1 MNPLL
6 AARTLPHP
14 LFAYTYPLPLM
25 PDATPPPA
33 PPAAAPAT
41 TAASPPPDK
50 GYACQWESCDKT
62 LPDPELLY
70 IHLCND
76 HIGRKSTNNLC
87 LTCKWKGCGAT
98 CAKRDHITSHLR
110 VHTPLKPHVCEICS
124 KPFKRPQDLKKHEKI
139 HTEEHHMAHR
149 HSKAITVHDESY
161 VERVRAQAPNAAPPR
176 GLDLNSLHPSL
187 AGLGLG
193 AGHNLAYLAGATAT
207 REHARS
213 PTLASFAGAQHHN
226 AYGPGIGEFGSVS
239 PRSADE
245 ALTPASARISP
256 MPPHADIN
264 YNWDT
269 PSLGKRGRGGSTSDP
284 SSPSDDFWTDAKK
297 RRFQPTYDAQ
307 MAERLSTLSS
317 LGFPPL
323 GAAHPSLSLH
333 PNANS
338 PPSAAPGAVP
348 PSLPIPDPRSAEE
361 LAQWNQYLVKLGEQ
375 VASSVYAHALGL
387 APPPPPP
394 PQQYLDPTAL
404 AQFGLAGMP
413 GLLGLGLGLSGLPGL
428 GMLGAA
434 AGGLGGVDYNAI
446 AAYQQAQA
454 QALAVQSQIAAG
466 LYPGLD
472 LASLAAAAA
481 ANPAAHAH
489 AAADADAKHVSSP
502 PRRPA
507 SSSSRR
513 SASASESDF
522 EFDALRPSRAA
533 VPPPVIPGLA
543 GLPGFGVAGMPGMG
557 MGDKRSVVPLK
568 SAPPAPVKEEDEDAE
583 MEEGE
588 TNRLPPPAA
597 PVEPRL
603 GMRTPG
609 MPAKIPASIGGS
621 SGLYPSLPAS
631 LSSTDSSGSGERI
644 KLPGIQSLLE
654 PSFRLRPVA
663 SSSSPASS
671 SENEDDDSDSNSTAT
686 SRAGSPSAQGGTVL
700 PSFASI
706 ALNDSR
712 PANKEVEER
721 MRHIAVIQAMIVA
734 VNREWVAKHGAPAQP
749 QVEERKLEV
758 SRDVEMVA

>member
-1 MNPLL
+1 MNPL
-6 AARTLPHP
+6 AATRTLPHP
-14 LFAYTYPLPLM
+14 LLAYTYPLLM
-25 PDATPPPA
+25 PDTTPPPA
-33 PPAAAPAT
+33 PPAAST
-41 TAASPPPDK
+41 TASPPPADTK
-50 GYACQWESCDKT
+50 GYPCQWEACDKS

-149 HSKAITVHDESY
+149 HSKAITVHDENY

-176 GLDLNSLHPSL
+176 GMDLNGLHPSL
-187 AGLGLG
+187 AGLGLP
-193 AGHNLAYLAGATAT
+193 GHNLAYLTGATAT
-207 REHARS
+207 REHRS
-213 PTLASFAGAQHHN
+213 PTLASFAGVQHQ
-226 AYGPGIGEFGSVS
+226 YGPGLEFGSVS
-239 PRSADE
+239 PRSTDE

-256 MPPHADIN
+256 MPPHADIG
-264 YNWDT
+264 YGWDT
-269 PSLGKRGRGGSTSDP
+269 PALGKRGRNGSDP

-297 RRFQPTYDAQ
+297 RKFQPTYDAQ

-333 PNANS
+333 PNASS
-338 PPSAAPGAVP
+338 PPSTTSL
-348 PSLPIPDPRSAEE
+348 PSLPLPDPRSAEE

-394 PQQYLDPTAL
+394 PQQYLDPTTL

-413 GLLGLGLGLSGLPGL
+413 GLLGFGLGLGGLPGL

-472 LASLAAAAA
+472 LATLAAAAA
-481 ANPAAHAH
+481 ASPAH
-489 AAADADAKHVSSP
+489 AAAAAAAHAAATAPNADHEAKHTP
-502 PRRPA
+502 PRRPT

-513 SASASESDF
+513 SLSASASESDF
-522 EFDALRPSRAA
+522 EFDALRPSRAP

-543 GLPGFGVAGMPGMG
+543 GLPGFGPPGASLG
-557 MGDKRSVVPLK
+557 LGDKRSVVPLK
-568 SAPPAPVKEEDEDAE
+568 SAPPAIKEESTDMDVDDR
-583 MEEGE
+583 
-588 TNRLPPPAA
+588 RLSPPK

-609 MPAKIPASIGGS
+609 MPAKIPATSGGS
-621 SGLYPSLPAS
+621 SGLYPTLPPS
-631 LSSTDSSGSGERI
+631 LSSSSSSELSGEKI

-654 PSFRLRPVA
+654 PSFRLRPVT
-663 SSSSPASS
+663 SSPSSS
-671 SENEDDDSDSNSTAT
+671 SENEDDDDDSTSTAT
-686 SRAGSPSAQGGTVL
+686 SRAGSPSSQGGTVL

-706 ALNDSR
+706 ALNDR
-712 PANKEVEER
+712 PANKDVEER
-721 MRHIAVIQAMIVA
+721 LQHIAVIQAMIVA
-734 VNREWVAKHGAPAQP
+734 VNREWIAKHGPAPTSHSP
-749 QVEERKLEV
+749 VEERKLEV

>member
-6 AARTLPHP
+6 ATRTLPHP
-14 LFAYTYPLPLM
+14 LLAYSYPLLM
-25 PDATPPPA
+25 PDTTPPPA
-33 PPAAAPAT
+33 PV
-41 TAASPPPDK
+41 AASTPGSPTPAESK
-50 GYACQWESCDKT
+50 GYACQWEGCDKS

-149 HSKAITVHDESY
+149 HSKAITVHDEGY
-161 VERVRAQAPNAAPPR
+161 VERVRAQAPNAAHR

-187 AGLGLG
+187 AGLGLP
-193 AGHNLAYLAGATAT
+193 GHNLAYLAGATAT
-207 REHARS
+207 REQARS
-213 PTLASFAGAQHHN
+213 PTLASFAGVQHHN
-226 AYGPGIGEFGSVS
+226 QYGPGLGEFGSVS
-239 PRSADE
+239 PRSTEE

-256 MPPHADIN
+256 MPPHADV
-264 YNWDT
+264 YGWET
-269 PSLGKRGRGGSTSDP
+269 PAALGKRGRNGSDP

-323 GAAHPSLSLH
+323 GAAHPSLSFH
-333 PNANS
+333 PNASS
-338 PPSAAPGAVP
+338 PPSTTSAPS
-348 PSLPIPDPRSAEE
+348 SLPLPDPRSAEE

-394 PQQYLDPTAL
+394 PQQYFDPTAL

-413 GLLGLGLGLSGLPGL
+413 GLLGLGLGLGGLPGL

-481 ANPAAHAH
+481 ANNPAHAHAQAQAHAH
-489 AAADADAKHVSSP
+489 AAAAAAADAKYSASP
-502 PRRPA
+502 PRRPT

-522 EFDALRPSRAA
+522 EFDALRPSRAP
-533 VPPPVIPGLA
+533 VPPPGIPGLA
-543 GLPGFGVAGMPGMG
+543 GLSGFGHAGMG
-557 MGDKRSVVPLK
+557 MGLGDKRSVVPLK
-568 SAPPAPVKEEDEDAE
+568 SAPPAVKEEDEDAE
-583 MEEGE
+583 MDEAD
-588 TNRLPPPAA
+588 TKRLPPPAA

-609 MPAKIPASIGGS
+609 MPAKIPATIGGS
-621 SGLYPSLPAS
+621 SGLYPTLPPS
-631 LSSTDSSGSGERI
+631 LSSSSSSESTGEKI

-654 PSFRLRPVA
+654 PSYRLRPVT
-663 SSSSPASS
+663 SSPASS
-671 SENEDDDSDSNSTAT
+671 SENDEDEDDESSSTAT
-686 SRAGSPSAQGGTVL
+686 SRAGSPSSQGGTVL

-706 ALNDSR
+706 ALNDH
-712 PANKEVEER
+712 PNKDVEER
-721 MRHIAVIQAMIVA
+721 MQHIAVIQAMIVA
-734 VNREWVAKHGAPAQP
+734 VNREWLAKHGSASSHSP
-749 QVEERKLEV
+749 VEERTLEL

>member
-269 PSLGKRGRGGSTSDP
+269 LRSASAAAVEARATHPVPLMTFGPTPRSAGFSLRTTLVSCRHHFIRAITHS
-284 SSPSDDFWTDAKK
+284 FLE
-297 RRFQPTYDAQ
+297 

-375 VASSVYAHALGL
+375 VASS
-387 APPPPPP
+387 
-394 PQQYLDPTAL
+394 
-404 AQFGLAGMP
+404 FGLAGMP
-413 GLLGLGLGLSGLPGL
+413 GLLGFGLGLSGLPGL

-472 LASLAAAAA
+472 LASLAAAAQPTPRPTRTLQPMPTLNTFPLPLVAPLAHRA
-481 ANPAAHAH
+481 AEARLPRSPSLSSMLFDHLVLPSLPRYPWPRWAPWVRCGRYTRNGNGRQAKRRASQIRSSRARQGRRRGCRDGRRRDQPAA
-489 AAADADAKHVSSP
+489 
-502 PRRPA
+502 
-507 SSSSRR
+507 SSRR
-513 SASASESDF
+513 AS
-522 EFDALRPSRAA
+522 
-533 VPPPVIPGLA
+533 
-543 GLPGFGVAGMPGMG
+543 
-557 MGDKRSVVPLK
+557 
-568 SAPPAPVKEEDEDAE
+568 
-583 MEEGE
+583 
-588 TNRLPPPAA
+588 
-597 PVEPRL
+597 
-603 GMRTPG
+603 RTPTG
-609 MPAKIPASIGGS
+609 YAHTRDACQDSCFYRRQLGA
-621 SGLYPSLPAS
+621 LPFTPCFAVFDR
-631 LSSTDSSGSGERI
+631 LEWDRERI

-734 VNREWVAKHGAPAQP
+734 VNREWVAKHGASAQP

>member
-6 AARTLPHP
+6 ATRTLPHP
-14 LFAYTYPLPLM
+14 LLAYSYPSYLPLM
-25 PDATPPPA
+25 PDTTPPPA
-33 PPAAAPAT
+33 TAPPAT
-41 TAASPPPDK
+41 SSTSPPPADK
-50 GYACQWESCDKT
+50 GYACQWEGCDKS
-62 LPDPELLY
+62 LPDPEVLY

-110 VHTPLKPHVCEICS
+110 VHTPLKPHVCEICN

-139 HTEEHHMAHR
+139 HTEEHHIAHR
-149 HSKAITVHDESY
+149 HSKAVTVHDESY
-161 VERVRAQAPNAAPPR
+161 SERVRGQAPNAAPPR
-176 GLDLNSLHPSL
+176 GLDMNSLHPSL
-187 AGLGLG
+187 AALGLP
-193 AGHNLAYLAGATAT
+193 GHNLAYLAGATAT

-213 PTLASFAGAQHHN
+213 PTLASFAGVQHHN
-226 AYGPGIGEFGSVS
+226 QYGPSLGEFGSVS

-264 YNWDT
+264 YSWET
-269 PSLGKRGRGGSTSDP
+269 PAAIGKRTRGGSDP

-297 RRFQPTYDAQ
+297 RKFQPSYDAQ

-323 GAAHPSLSLH
+323 GASSLSLH
-333 PNANS
+333 PNASS
-338 PPSAAPGAVP
+338 PPSAAPAAIP
-348 PSLPIPDPRSAEE
+348 PLPIPDPRSAEE

-375 VASSVYAHALGL
+375 VAASVYAHTLGL

-394 PQQYLDPTAL
+394 PQQYLDPTTL

-413 GLLGLGLGLSGLPGL
+413 GLLGFGLGLGGLPGL

-434 AGGLGGVDYNAI
+434 ASGLGGGIDYNAI

-481 ANPAAHAH
+481 HPAAAPVHTETERT
-489 AAADADAKHVSSP
+489 SP

-507 SSSSRR
+507 SGASRR
-513 SASASESDF
+513 SASASDSDF
-522 EFDALRPSRAA
+522 EFDALRPSRAP
-533 VPPPVIPGLA
+533 VPPAGIPGLA
-543 GLPGFGVAGMPGMG
+543 GLAGFGAAAGMGL
-557 MGDKRSVVPLK
+557 GDKRSVVPLK
-568 SAPPAPVKEEDEDAE
+568 SAPPIKEEQDEE
-583 MEEGE
+583 MDDGE
-588 TNRLPPPAA
+588 TKRLPPLA

-609 MPAKIPASIGGS
+609 MPAKLPSTTTS
-621 SGLYPSLPAS
+621 SGLYPTLPPS
-631 LSSTDSSGSGERI
+631 LSTSAEPAGEKI

-663 SSSSPASS
+663 SSPASS
-671 SENEDDDSDSNSTAT
+671 SENEDEDEESNSSAT
-686 SRAGSPSAQGGTVL
+686 SRAGSPSSQGGTVL

-712 PANKEVEER
+712 PINKEVEER

-734 VNREWVAKHGAPAQP
+734 VNREWVAKQAPHP
-749 QVEERKLEV
+749 PVEERKLEV

>member
-1 MNPLL
+1 
-6 AARTLPHP
+6 
-14 LFAYTYPLPLM
+14 M

-33 PPAAAPAT
+33 PPTTATTSTAPAAST
-41 TAASPPPDK
+41 ASPPPADK
-50 GYACQWESCDKT
+50 GYACQWEGCDKT
-62 LPDPELLY
+62 LPDPEVLY

-110 VHTPLKPHVCEICS
+110 VHTPLKPHVCEICN

-161 VERVRAQAPNAAPPR
+161 VERVRSQAPNAAPPR

-187 AGLGLG
+187 AGLGLP
-193 AGHNLAYLAGATAT
+193 GHNLAYLAGATAT

-226 AYGPGIGEFGSVS
+226 QYGPGLGEFGSVS
-239 PRSADE
+239 PRSTEE

-264 YNWDT
+264 YSWET
-269 PSLGKRGRGGSTSDP
+269 PASLGKRGRGGSSSDP
-284 SSPSDDFWTDAKK
+284 SSPSDDFWQDAKK
-297 RRFQPTYDAQ
+297 RRFQPTYDNQ
-307 MAERLSTLSS
+307 MAERLSALSS

-338 PPSAAPGAVP
+338 PPSTTAGIP

-375 VASSVYAHALGL
+375 VAASVYAHTLGL

-413 GLLGLGLGLSGLPGL
+413 GLLGLGLGLGGLPGL

-434 AGGLGGVDYNAI
+434 ASGLGGVDYNAI

-481 ANPAAHAH
+481 ANPAHAH
-489 AAADADAKHVSSP
+489 SHVAAAAAAAAAQAASAEAEAKHSASP
-502 PRRPA
+502 PRRPT

-522 EFDALRPSRAA
+522 EFDALRPSRAPI
-533 VPPPVIPGLA
+533 PPPGIPGLA
-543 GLPGFGVAGMPGMG
+543 GLPGFGAAGAGMGL
-557 MGDKRSVVPLK
+557 GDKRSVVPLK
-568 SAPPAPVKEEDEDAE
+568 SAPPALKEEDEDAE
-583 MEEGE
+583 MDDAD
-588 TNRLPPPAA
+588 TKRLSPPA

-609 MPAKIPASIGGS
+609 MPAKIPITTGGS
-621 SGLYPSLPAS
+621 SGLYPTLPPS
-631 LSSTDSSGSGERI
+631 LSTPISKSTESSGEKI

-663 SSSSPASS
+663 SSPSSS
-671 SENEDDDSDSNSTAT
+671 SENEEDEEETSSTAT
-686 SRAGSPSAQGGTVL
+686 SRAGSPTSQGGTML

-734 VNREWVAKHGAPAQP
+734 VNREWIAKHGPTPAHP
-749 QVEERKLEV
+749 TVEERKLEV

>member
-1 MNPLL
+1 
-6 AARTLPHP
+6 
-14 LFAYTYPLPLM
+14 M
-25 PDATPPPA
+25 PDTTPPPA
-33 PPAAAPAT
+33 PPAAST
-41 TAASPPPDK
+41 TASPPPADK
-50 GYACQWESCDKT
+50 GFACQWESCDKS

-110 VHTPLKPHVCEICS
+110 VHTPLKPHVCEICN

-149 HSKAITVHDESY
+149 HSKAITVHDENY
-161 VERVRAQAPNAAPPR
+161 IERVRSQAPNAAAPPR

-187 AGLGLG
+187 AGLGLP
-193 AGHNLAYLAGATAT
+193 GHNLAYLAGATAT

-213 PTLASFAGAQHHN
+213 PTLASFAGVQHHN
-226 AYGPGIGEFGSVS
+226 QYGPGLGEFGSVS

-256 MPPHADIN
+256 MPPHADIGLG
-264 YNWDT
+264 WDT
-269 PSLGKRGRGGSTSDP
+269 PSLGKRGRNGSDP
-284 SSPSDDFWTDAKK
+284 SSPSDDFWSDAKK

-333 PNANS
+333 PNAHS
-338 PPSAAPGAVP
+338 PPSTGGI

-394 PQQYLDPTAL
+394 PQQYLDPTTL

-413 GLLGLGLGLSGLPGL
+413 GLLGLGLGLGGLPGL
-428 GMLGAA
+428 GMLG

-481 ANPAAHAH
+481 ANPAN
-489 AAADADAKHVSSP
+489 AAAAAAAASASHDHGDKHSASP

-522 EFDALRPSRAA
+522 EFDALRPSRAP
-533 VPPPVIPGLA
+533 VPPPGIPGLA
-543 GLPGFGVAGMPGMG
+543 GLPGFGHAGVGMG
-557 MGDKRSVVPLK
+557 LGDKRSVVPLK
-568 SAPPAPVKEEDEDAE
+568 SAPPPVKEEDEDAE
-583 MEEGE
+583 MDDA
-588 TNRLPPPAA
+588 TRFPPPAA

-609 MPAKIPASIGGS
+609 MPAKIPATSGGS
-621 SGLYPSLPAS
+621 SGLYPTLPPS
-631 LSSTDSSGSGERI
+631 LSSSSSESSGEKI

-663 SSSSPASS
+663 SSPSSS
-671 SENEDDDSDSNSTAT
+671 SENEDEDEDSNSTAT
-686 SRAGSPSAQGGTVL
+686 SRAGSPSSQCGTVL

-706 ALNDSR
+706 ALSDSSR

-734 VNREWVAKHGAPAQP
+734 VNKEWVAKHGSQAPHT
-749 QVEERKLEV
+749 EERKLEV

>member
-1 MNPLL
+1 MSDT
-6 AARTLPHP
+6 A
-14 LFAYTYPLPLM
+14 
-25 PDATPPPA
+25 PPA
-33 PPAAAPAT
+33 PPAAST
-41 TAASPPPDK
+41 TTTPPPPADK
-50 GYACQWESCDKT
+50 GYACQWEGCDKS
-62 LPDPELLY
+62 LPDPEVLY

-110 VHTPLKPHVCEICS
+110 VHTPLKPHVCEICN

-149 HSKAITVHDESY
+149 HSKAITVHDETY
-161 VERVRAQAPNAAPPR
+161 AERVRSQAPNAAPPR

-187 AGLGLG
+187 AGLGLP
-193 AGHNLAYLAGATAT
+193 GHNLAYLAGATAT

-213 PTLASFAGAQHHN
+213 PSLASFAGPQHHN
-226 AYGPGIGEFGSVS
+226 QYGLGEFGSVS

-264 YNWDT
+264 YSWET
-269 PSLGKRGRGGSTSDP
+269 PAAIGKRTRGGSDP

-297 RRFQPTYDAQ
+297 RKFQPTYDAQ

-323 GAAHPSLSLH
+323 GAAPSLSLH
-333 PNANS
+333 PHASS
-338 PPSAAPGAVP
+338 PPATAPAAVP
-348 PSLPIPDPRSAEE
+348 PLPIPDPRSAEE

-375 VASSVYAHALGL
+375 VAASVYAHTLGL

-394 PQQYLDPTAL
+394 PQQYLDPTTL

-413 GLLGLGLGLSGLPGL
+413 GLLGFGLGLGGLPGL

-434 AGGLGGVDYNAI
+434 AGGLGGIDYNAI

-481 ANPAAHAH
+481 AHPAAAPPEHA
-489 AAADADAKHVSSP
+489 KPSSP
-502 PRRPA
+502 PRRPTSGA
-507 SSSSRR
+507 SRH
-513 SASASESDF
+513 
-522 EFDALRPSRAA
+522 
-533 VPPPVIPGLA
+533 
-543 GLPGFGVAGMPGMG
+543 
-557 MGDKRSVVPLK
+557 
-568 SAPPAPVKEEDEDAE
+568 EDEE
-583 MEEGE
+583 
-588 TNRLPPPAA
+588 
-597 PVEPRL
+597 
-603 GMRTPG
+603 
-609 MPAKIPASIGGS
+609 
-621 SGLYPSLPAS
+621 
-631 LSSTDSSGSGERI
+631 
-644 KLPGIQSLLE
+644 
-654 PSFRLRPVA
+654 
-663 SSSSPASS
+663 
-671 SENEDDDSDSNSTAT
+671 SNSSAT
-686 SRAGSPSAQGGTVL
+686 SRAGSPSSQGGTVL

-706 ALNDSR
+706 GLNDSR
-712 PANKEVEER
+712 PVNKEVEER

-734 VNREWVAKHGAPAQP
+734 VNREWVAKNGAPHP
-749 QVEERKLEV
+749 PVEERKLEV

>member
-6 AARTLPHP
+6 ASRTLPHP
-14 LFAYTYPLPLM
+14 LLAYSYPLIM
-25 PDATPPPA
+25 PDTPPPA
-33 PPAAAPAT
+33 PPAT
-41 TAASPPPDK
+41 TTTASPPPADQK
-50 GYACQWESCDKT
+50 GYPCQWEGCDKS
-62 LPDPELLY
+62 LPDPEVLY

-110 VHTPLKPHVCEICS
+110 VHTPLKPHVCEICN

-149 HSKAITVHDESY
+149 HSKAITVHDEGY
-161 VERVRAQAPNAAPPR
+161 VERVRSQAPNAVPSR
-176 GLDLNSLHPSL
+176 GIDLNSLHPSL
-187 AGLGLG
+187 AGLGPHG
-193 AGHNLAYLAGATAT
+193 LAYLAGATAT

-213 PTLASFAGAQHHN
+213 PTLASFAGSQHQ
-226 AYGPGIGEFGSVS
+226 YGGLGEFGSVS
-239 PRSADE
+239 PRSTEE

-256 MPPHADIN
+256 MPPHADI
-264 YNWDT
+264 YGWET
-269 PSLGKRGRGGSTSDP
+269 PAALGKRGRNGSDP
-284 SSPSDDFWTDAKK
+284 SSPSDDFWSDAKK
-297 RRFQPTYDAQ
+297 RKFQPTYDAQ

-323 GAAHPSLSLH
+323 GVAHPSLSLH
-333 PNANS
+333 PNAGS
-338 PPSAAPGAVP
+338 PPSAPAIP
-348 PSLPIPDPRSAEE
+348 PSLPIPDPRTSEE

-394 PQQYLDPTAL
+394 PQQYLDPTTL

-413 GLLGLGLGLSGLPGL
+413 GLLGLGLGLGGLPGL
-428 GMLGAA
+428 GMLG

-481 ANPAAHAH
+481 ANPAHH
-489 AAADADAKHVSSP
+489 AASTSEAKHPASP
-502 PRRPA
+502 PRRPT

-513 SASASESDF
+513 SVSASASESDF
-522 EFDALRPSRAA
+522 EFDALRPSRAP

-543 GLPGFGVAGMPGMG
+543 GLPGFGSAAGMGL
-557 MGDKRSVVPLK
+557 GDKRSVVPLK
-568 SAPPAPVKEEDEDAE
+568 SAPPAIKEEDAE
-583 MEEGE
+583 MDDGE
-588 TNRLPPPAA
+588 TTRLPPPAA

-609 MPAKIPASIGGS
+609 MPARIPASTGGS
-621 SGLYPSLPAS
+621 SGLYPTLPPS
-631 LSSTDSSGSGERI
+631 LSSLSESSGEKI
-644 KLPGIQSLLE
+644 KLPGIKSLLE
-654 PSFRLRPVA
+654 PSFRLRPVT
-663 SSSSPASS
+663 SSPSSS
-671 SENEDDDSDSNSTAT
+671 SENEEDEDDSSSTAT
-686 SRAGSPSAQGGTVL
+686 SRAGSPSSSQGGTVL

-706 ALNDSR
+706 ALNER
-712 PANKEVEER
+712 PTNKEVEER

-734 VNREWVAKHGAPAQP
+734 VNREWVAKHGQP
-749 QVEERKLEV
+749 HPVEERKIEM

>member
-1 MNPLL
+1 
-6 AARTLPHP
+6 
-14 LFAYTYPLPLM
+14 M
-25 PDATPPPA
+25 PDTTPPPA
-33 PPAAAPAT
+33 PPAT
-41 TAASPPPDK
+41 STASPPPADDK
-50 GYACQWESCDKT
+50 GYACQWDSCDKS

-149 HSKAITVHDESY
+149 HSKAITVHDENY
-161 VERVRAQAPNAAPPR
+161 IERVRSQAPNAAPPR

-187 AGLGLG
+187 AGLGLP
-193 AGHNLAYLAGATAT
+193 GHNLAYLTGATAT

-213 PTLASFAGAQHHN
+213 PTMASFAGVQHHN
-226 AYGPGIGEFGSVS
+226 QYGTGLGEFGSVS
-239 PRSADE
+239 PRSTEE

-264 YNWDT
+264 YGWET
-269 PSLGKRGRGGSTSDP
+269 PASLGKRDRNGSDP

-297 RRFQPTYDAQ
+297 RRFQPTYDTQ

-333 PNANS
+333 PHAHS
-338 PPSAAPGAVP
+338 PPTVPTAV
-348 PSLPIPDPRSAEE
+348 PSLPLPDPRSAEE

-394 PQQYLDPTAL
+394 PQQYLDPTTL

-413 GLLGLGLGLSGLPGL
+413 GLLGFGLGFGGLPGL

-434 AGGLGGVDYNAI
+434 AGGLGGIDYNAI

-481 ANPAAHAH
+481 ANPAHAH
-489 AAADADAKHVSSP
+489 AAAAAAAASSTADHAKHSTSP
-502 PRRPA
+502 PRRPT

-513 SASASESDF
+513 SLSASASESDF
-522 EFDALRPSRAA
+522 EFDALRPSRAP
-533 VPPPVIPGLA
+533 VPSPGIPGLA
-543 GLPGFGVAGMPGMG
+543 GLAGFGHTGVGMG
-557 MGDKRSVVPLK
+557 LGDKRSVVPLK
-568 SAPPAPVKEEDEDAE
+568 SAPPAVKEEDEDAE
-583 MEEGE
+583 MDEGD
-588 TNRLPPPAA
+588 TQRLPPPAA

-609 MPAKIPASIGGS
+609 MPAKILATSGGS
-621 SGLYPSLPAS
+621 SGLYPTLPPS
-631 LSSTDSSGSGERI
+631 LSSSSPESNGERI

-663 SSSSPASS
+663 SSPSSS
-671 SENEDDDSDSNSTAT
+671 SENEDEEEESSSTAT
-686 SRAGSPSAQGGTVL
+686 SRAGSPSSQGSTVLPLTVL

-706 ALNDSR
+706 ALNDR
-712 PANKEVEER
+712 PTNKEVEER
-721 MRHIAVIQAMIVA
+721 LQHIAVIQAMIVA
-734 VNREWVAKHGAPAQP
+734 VNREWVAKHGPAPASHSP
-749 QVEERKLEV
+749 VEERKLEV